1 MRCGFNTRAWKLCRN
16 CIDFK
21 LLIFSGTIEEVS
33 TRSHV
38 GNQLEVSPP
47 TDDAPP
53 PLPNSSPPPLSEC
66 KNNTLARSVFH
77 QGLLST
83 ASSSRESPVSDT
95 SSSSGGSD
103 ITLVERAEETY
114 MSSLF
119 QTEPL
124 YQFYDTQARNVSY
137 TSSYIEVLKI
147 RGFIFSLEGYF
158 LSRVASLCFYKD
170 TDFGGK

>member
-16 CIDFK
+16 CIDSN

-147 RGFIFSLEGYF
+147 RGFIFSWN
-158 LSRVASLCFYKD
+158 
-170 TDFGGK
+170 